1 MVNTAEKIF
10 FTLLLFFC
18 CADIHSENYIEYARI
33 KYLAKE
39 AIIDENTHMASI
51 YFDSLYNNYDF
62 MYASD
67 CLNAVMVAVKN
78 NDSIT
83 ARKFILK
90 GIEMGI
96 PKKMFIEHFCYKQFL
111 ENSLNFDFWNGI
123 PKECIDSL
131 RAIYD
136 SKINKNKGLIF
147 KIDSLSALDQ
157 KYTRK
162 VNISKFLYRKKWRK
176 QVIANAKALKEIIK
190 VYGIPEEKLIGIV
203 EKFNGYGKIT
213 ENKEPTRNT
222 SYIMLIHY
230 FSDPIDDWE
239 EWKELLYKE
248 VVKGNLQPFQ
258 FASICDF
265 VARYNIRGD
274 RTGKDGIF
282 YNWWHYDPN
291 ETRIDEVNKR
301 RAEIGLPDFNFNTK
315 WYDFNE
321 SFRDNDY
328 RINNVVFTNRWD

>member
-1 MVNTAEKIF
+1 MNKKTIF
-10 FTLLLFFC
+10 VLLLLFC
-18 CADIHSENYIEYARI
+18 YADVYSQNYIEYARI

-39 AIIDENTHMASI
+39 AIIDENTQKASI

-78 NDSIT
+78 DDSIT
-83 ARKFILK
+83 ARKFILR

-96 PKKMFIEHFCYKQFL
+96 PIKMFNEQICYKQFL
-111 ENSLNFDFWNGI
+111 EHNLNFNFWEDI
-123 PKECIDSL
+123 SKECVDSL

-136 SKINKNKGLIF
+136 AKIDKNKELIL

-157 KYTRK
+157 KYTQK
-162 VNISKFLYRKKWRK
+162 VNANKCLYRKKWRK
-176 QVIANAKALKEIIK
+176 QVIANAKVLKEIVK
-190 VYGIPEEKLIGIV
+190 TYGMPEEKLIGIV
-203 EKFNGYGKIT
+203 EKFNGYGKII
-213 ENKEPTRNT
+213 ENKYPTRSA

-230 FSDPIDDWE
+230 FSDPVDDWE

-248 VVKGNLQPFQ
+248 VVKGNLQSFQ

-265 VARYNIRGD
+265 VAKYNIQGD
-274 RTGKDGIF
+274 RTGKDGAF

-291 ETRIDEVNKR
+291 KARIDEVNER
-301 RAEIGLPDFNFNTK
+301 RAEIGLPDFNFNLK
-315 WYDFNE
+315 WKDFNE
-321 SFRDNDY
+321 SFRDDDY
-328 RINNVVFTNRWD
+328 RKSHVIFTNRWD